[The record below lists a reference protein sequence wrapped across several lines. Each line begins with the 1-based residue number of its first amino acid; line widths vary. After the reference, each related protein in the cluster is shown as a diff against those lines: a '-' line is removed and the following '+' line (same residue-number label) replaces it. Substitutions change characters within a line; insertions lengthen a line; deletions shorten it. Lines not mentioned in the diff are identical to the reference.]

1 MRAPRHTD
9 RTAAALA
16 LCALALLAGCAAKQR
31 IPLDQCVA
39 EKVTVYVDG
48 RLLEP
53 GKDLELSSN
62 VPHKMFFKRS
72 GHQSRLVVLES
83 TKDEAG
89 RPLLKP
95 EDPCQELVAIGL
107 DRNLQLDVDDSGADT
122 DREPGSPA
130 RP

>member
-1 MRAPRHTD
+1 MRAPRQTV
-9 RTAAALA
+9 RIAAALA
-16 LCALALLAGCAAKQR
+16 LSAPALLAGCAAKQR

-53 GKDLELSSN
+53 GKELELSN
-62 VPHKMFFKRS
+62 DVPHKMFFKRS
-72 GHQSRLVVLES
+72 GQQSRLVVLES

-89 RPLLKP
+89 RPVLKP

-107 DRNLQLDVDDSGADT
+107 DRNLQLDVDDSGA
-122 DREPGSPA
+122 EPGSEPGSHS